1 MNRARD
7 PVEFTSVAYGLVTAE
22 LTAVVEPFVEGYK
35 NGEGCDL
42 FLMDEQKEIKES
54 QAHEMPV

>member
-1 MNRARD
+1 M
-7 PVEFTSVAYGLVTAE
+7 TAE